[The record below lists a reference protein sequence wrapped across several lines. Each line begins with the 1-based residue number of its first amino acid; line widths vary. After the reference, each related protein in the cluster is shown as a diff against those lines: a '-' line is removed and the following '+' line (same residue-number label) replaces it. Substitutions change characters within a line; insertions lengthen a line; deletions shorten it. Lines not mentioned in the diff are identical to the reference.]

1 MVDPQ
6 REQQREQAWLERLTR
21 SQRNTQRVI
30 EAAPVGICITDP
42 DGRFEMVN
50 PTYCE
55 FYGYDQE
62 ELLGES
68 FTMVVPTANQHYMDE
83 LHRRFIRGDETRELR
98 GEWEVK
104 RKDGEVRTILADAV
118 RIHGDDGR
126 PRKVTFVVDITA
138 RKQLERD
145 LEEMNQR
152 LTYLATHDELTG
164 LLNRRAGLDR
174 LSEEMHRSN
183 RYGVELCIALFDLD
197 HFKQVNDRHGHA
209 VGDEVLRQLAALVKH
224 QLRESDLVIRLGGEE
239 FLAVMPS
246 VDTAGAEQAMQ
257 RVRHTL
263 ANAPLTDERL
273 SITLSA
279 GVVGYHEQT
288 ATQLLEQADKA
299 LYRAKHAGRNCIVS
313 VASPS

>member
-1 MVDPQ
+1 MADPPLERQ
-6 REQQREQAWLERLTR
+6 LEQDWLERLAR

-42 DGRFEMVN
+42 GGRFEMVN

-55 FYGYDQE
+55 FYGYRPE

-68 FTMVVPTANQHYMDE
+68 FTVVVPAANRDYMDE
-83 LHRRFIRGDETRELR
+83 LHRRFISGDETRELR
-98 GEWEVK
+98 GEWEVQ
-104 RKDGEVRTILADAV
+104 RKDGEARTILADAV
-118 RIHGDDGR
+118 RIHGDDGK

-145 LEEMNQR
+145 LEAMNQR

-183 RYGVELCIALFDLD
+183 RYGLDLCIALFDLD
-197 HFKQVNDRHGHA
+197 HFKQVNDQHGHA
-209 VGDEVLRQLAALVKH
+209 VGDDVLQQLSTLVSH

-239 FLAVMPS
+239 FLAIMPN
-246 VDTAGAEQAMQ
+246 VDLGGAEQAMQ
-257 RVRHTL
+257 RVRRAL
-263 ANAPLTDERL
+263 AASPLTQRQL

-279 GVVGYHEQT
+279 GVVGYHGQT

-299 LYRAKHAGRNCIVS
+299 LYRAKHAGRDRIET
-313 VASPS
+313 AATPS